1 MTDTLLSP
9 LELAD
14 QRVGVVGDRQLVCVQ
29 TLYLSRLT
37 AHPVVLVPGTFVAVT
52 GRGPKGDSNGSGKTS
67 FLASVSLLLGDPEW
81 RLAGGAKAPTALLF
95 DVRAS
100 GGIPTGGEH
109 YESAGH
115 GYVIGVFAHPDQPRA
130 SALTVWCRIDTT
142 SPYVTVRWVDG
153 VQLVDDGSDAEAH
166 GAADARW
173 AALPRNDFG
182 FNGYAQRLYGESP
195 RCLAY
200 VQQRGERRNPP
211 SLLQMHAGEFTPDQ
225 IGDSLIRLTGER
237 HLLDDELEQRKRL
250 ATAEEALTERER
262 EDQEALVAEARQLA
276 DVRARDDARGWW
288 DRAQHHWR
296 LHFAR
301 GYLDVL
307 EAQRAFDLELGAARL
322 EAETTER
329 HEQAA
334 TEALASLERT
344 EDLHE
349 TMRAATETF
358 DEARAGSDEAR
369 DSLRDHHNEIR
380 RVTDRRNELS
390 VTAAGSRGLT
400 VDEAMDEVRA
410 VFRRRDGA
418 VQRGALAQHAAEN
431 ARATVSAIENG
442 GSGLAGKTLAT
453 LANAGIVGW
462 GLIDGIVVTDTG
474 RAFWEPVLS
483 MWSDAVVVEAVD
495 VQRSLDALSAMAGA
509 TLVVGGSAG
518 ESALLGIAAAPDV
531 SLRFLRALAARH
543 QPSEDPVR
551 AIDDQLGVHVV
562 GGFREPILGR
572 EARLMTARRS
582 LATSEAELA
591 AAHDASARVD
601 DELRLAE
608 DEVERAQAVA
618 ALPEVLAQLKQ
629 LTEAMSG
636 VARTVEVRTRELG
649 DAEQAHIAA
658 QVAWKHHET
667 VLNTARADLER
678 ARDAHVEATRRTAA
692 IEADRARLAVD
703 YWRTGWGDS
712 PEAAEVALVDEQ
724 RGEPRLRK
732 EASEALRNALWELG
746 MKDDESSAPTPE
758 LATVVRRRRGL
769 DDDGESGAARASLE
783 EVGAPLADYLDQW
796 ADQDRLTEST
806 IVADQ
811 ERRARE
817 LDAARGAR
825 QEVRAG
831 LAQVQDAVETI
842 IESSLESISA
852 ELDRLRRAEGGH
864 GADLLVEAIRP
875 DGATGLWQWRVTPRW
890 RRVPGGPMLRYD
902 TRANTAQE
910 KLFTMQLVLAALL
923 SAPNPRGRVLI
934 LDELGDSL
942 GDEHRKAVLR
952 AIGETAARTGI
963 TVLGTCQDSVLADA
977 ARACGAILF
986 FEHTAD
992 TEVLNRPTR
1001 VFGHDENG
1009 ERVELTAEAATWN
1022 RPPV

>member
-14 QRVGVVGDRQLVCVQ
+14 QRVGIVGDRQLVCVQ

-100 GGIPTGGEH
+100 GGIPTGGDH

-115 GYVIGVFAHPDQPRA
+115 GYVIGVFAHPDRPA
-130 SALTVWCRIDTT
+130 TSALTVWCRIDTT
-142 SPYVTVRWVDG
+142 SPYLTVRWVDG
-153 VQLVDDGSDAEAH
+153 VALVDEGTDTDAHA
-166 GAADARW
+166 AADARW
-173 AALPRNDFG
+173 AALARNDLG
-182 FNGYAQRLYGESP
+182 FNGYAHRLYGESP

-225 IGDSLIRLTGER
+225 IGDSLIRLTGQR

-262 EDQEALVAEARQLA
+262 EDREALVAEDRQLE
-276 DVRARDDARGWW
+276 DVRARDEARQWW
-288 DRAQHHWR
+288 GRAQHHWR

-307 EAQRAFDLELGAARL
+307 ETQRSIDAQLADARDEAEITEQHERATIDALESLASTEDPRETVQAAADAFDR
-322 EAETTER
+322 
-329 HEQAA
+329 
-334 TEALASLERT
+334 
-344 EDLHE
+344 
-349 TMRAATETF
+349 
-358 DEARAGSDEAR
+358 ARARHDEIR
-369 DSLRDHHNEIR
+369 DALRDHRNEIR
-380 RVTDRRNELS
+380 CLTDRRNELHAQ
-390 VTAAGSRGLT
+390 AAGSRGLT
-400 VDEAMDEVRA
+400 VDEAMAEAAA
-410 VFRRRDGA
+410 VFRRRDGT
-418 VQRGALAQHAAEN
+418 VQRHALGQQAMEN
-431 ARATVSAIENG
+431 ARATVAAVEAG
-442 GSGLAGKTLAT
+442 GSGLAGRALAA
-453 LANAGIVGW
+453 LHAGGIAGR
-462 GLIDGIVVTDTG
+462 GLVDGIVVTETG
-474 RAFWEPVLS
+474 RSFWEPVLS
-483 MWSDAVVVEAVD
+483 VWTDAVVVEAVD
-495 VQRSLDALSAMAGA
+495 VERALDALSAIAGA
-509 TLVVGGSAG
+509 TFVAGGPAD
-518 ESALLGIAAAPDV
+518 ESAPPGIAAAPAG

-543 QPSEDPVR
+543 QPADDPVR
-551 AIDDQLGVHVV
+551 VLDDQLGVHVV
-562 GGFREPILGR
+562 GGFPEPILGR
-572 EARLMTARRS
+572 EARLSTARRA
-582 LATSEAELA
+582 LATAQAELA
-591 AAHDASARVD
+591 AAEEARARVD
-601 DELRLAE
+601 NELRVAE
-608 DEVERAQAVA
+608 DEVEHAQAVA
-618 ALPEVLAQLKQ
+618 ALPEVVAQLEH
-629 LTEAMSG
+629 LTEVVIEA
-636 VARTVEVRTRELG
+636 ARRVEVRARELA
-649 DAEQAHIAA
+649 DAEQAHIGA
-658 QVAWKHHET
+658 QVAWKHHES
-667 VLNTARADLER
+667 LMNAARAEVDR
-678 ARDAHVEATRRTAA
+678 AHEALVEAAGRVGA

-703 YWRTGWGDS
+703 YWRTGWGER
-712 PEAAEVALVDEQ
+712 PEAAEAALVSEQ

-769 DDDGESGAARASLE
+769 DDDGESGVARASLE

-806 IVADQ
+806 ILDDQ
-811 ERRARE
+811 SRRARE
-817 LDAARGAR
+817 LGAARGAR
-825 QEVRAG
+825 EEIRAG

-842 IESSLESISA
+842 IESSLESISV

-890 RRVPGGPMLRYD
+890 RRIPSGPMLRYD

-910 KLFTMQLVLAALL
+910 KLFTVQLVLAALL

-1001 VFGHDENG
+1001 VFGHDDNG
-1009 ERVELTAEAATWN
+1009 ERVELTAVAATWN

>member
-250 ATAEEALTERER
+250 AAAEEALTERER
-262 EDQEALVAEARQLA
+262 EDQEALLAEARQLA

-329 HEQAA
+329 RERDA
-334 TEALASLERT
+334 TEALVSLANT
-344 EDLHE
+344 EDLRE

-453 LANAGIVGW
+453 LSNAGIVGW
-462 GLIDGIVVTDTG
+462 GLIDGVVVTDTG

-678 ARDAHVEATRRTAA
+678 ARDAQVEAASRVRAF
-692 IEADRARLAVD
+692 EADRARLAVD
-703 YWRTGWGDS
+703 YWHTGWGDS

-864 GADLLVEAIRP
+864 GADLQVEAIRP

>member
-14 QRVGVVGDRQLVCVQ
+14 QRVGIVSDRQLVCVQ

-37 AHPVVLVPGTFVAVT
+37 SHPVVLVPGTFVAVT

-115 GYVIGVFAHPDQPRA
+115 GYVIGVFAHPDRPFA

-142 SPYVTVRWVDG
+142 SPYLKIRWVDG
-153 VQLVDDGSDAEAH
+153 VQLVDEGTDSDAHA
-166 GAADARW
+166 AADARW
-173 AALPRNDFG
+173 AALPGDDLG
-182 FNGYAQRLYGESP
+182 FNSYAHRLYGESP

-225 IGDSLIRLTGER
+225 IGDSLIRLTGQR

-250 ATAEEALTERER
+250 AAAEEALAERER
-262 EDQEALVAEARQLA
+262 EDREALMAEERQLA
-276 DVRARDDARGWW
+276 DVRARGEAREWW
-288 DRAQHHWR
+288 GRAQHHWR

-307 EAQRAFDLELGAARL
+307 EVQRSIEAQLVAARG
-322 EAETTER
+322 EAETAELR
-329 HEQAA
+329 VSA
-334 TEALASLERT
+334 TNDALAALASTDDLRETVQAAADAFER
-344 EDLHE
+344 
-349 TMRAATETF
+349 
-358 DEARAGSDEAR
+358 ARARHDETR
-369 DSLRDHHNEIR
+369 DVLRDHRNEIR
-380 RVTDRRNELS
+380 SLTDRRNELQARA
-390 VTAAGSRGLT
+390 VGSSGLT
-400 VDEAMDEVRA
+400 VDEAMAEAAA
-410 VFRRRDGA
+410 VFRRRDRT
-418 VQRGALAQHAAEN
+418 VQRQAVADQAVKSARAAVAAVEGGGAGLVGRVLGALHAEGIPG
-431 ARATVSAIENG
+431 R
-442 GSGLAGKTLAT
+442 GLA
-453 LANAGIVGW
+453 
-462 GLIDGIVVTDTG
+462 
-474 RAFWEPVLS
+474 
-483 MWSDAVVVEAVD
+483 DAVVVAESGRSFWEPALSVWSEAVVVQAVD
-495 VQRSLDALSAMAGA
+495 VVRALDVLSTIAGA
-509 TLVVGGSAG
+509 TLVAG
-518 ESALLGIAAAPDV
+518 DSTDDSPPSGIAEAPAG

-543 QPSEDPVR
+543 QSADDPVR
-551 AIDDQLGVHVV
+551 VLDDQLGVHVV
-562 GGFREPILGR
+562 GGFPEPILGR
-572 EARLMTARRS
+572 EARLSMARRA
-582 LATSEAELA
+582 LATAE
-591 AAHDASARVD
+591 V
-601 DELRLAE
+601 ELRAADGARAQVDNELRVAE
-608 DEVERAQAVA
+608 DEVEHAQAVA
-618 ALPEVLAQLKQ
+618 ALPEVVAELERLAQAVVGAS
-629 LTEAMSG
+629 E
-636 VARTVEVRTRELG
+636 TVEIRARELG
-649 DAEQAHIAA
+649 QAEQAHIGA
-658 QVAWKHHET
+658 QVAWQHHET
-667 VLNTARADLER
+667 LMDAARAEAER
-678 ARDAHVEATRRTAA
+678 AHDALVAA
-692 IEADRARLAVD
+692 VSRVRALEADGSRLAVD
-703 YWRTGWGDS
+703 YWRKGWDGS
-712 PEAAEVALVDEQ
+712 SEAAETALADEQ

-769 DDDGESGAARASLE
+769 DDDGESGAARASLD
-783 EVGAPLADYLDQW
+783 EVGAPLADYLDKW
-796 ADQDRLTEST
+796 ADQDRLTEAT

-825 QEVRAG
+825 EEVRAG

-842 IESSLESISA
+842 IESSLESISG

-890 RRVPGGPMLRYD
+890 RRIPGGPMLRYD

-910 KLFTMQLVLAALL
+910 KLFTVQLVLAALL

-952 AIGETAARTGI
+952 AIGETAVSTGI
-963 TVLGTCQDSVLADA
+963 TVLGTCQDSVLGDA
-977 ARACGAILF
+977 ARACGEILF

-992 TEVLNRPTR
+992 TDVLNRPTR